1 MRNLSTGIA
10 FALFLTTAAHA
21 AVKEEPVT
29 YKDGDTTMK
38 GFLVYD
44 DAAKGKRPGIILVHE
59 WWGITKHMH
68 NEARRFAQNGYTVF
82 IADMFGEG
90 KTADN
95 PKDAG
100 MLAGSVMKNPA
111 GMQSRFNAAR
121 AQLAKHASVDAS
133 KIGAAGYCFGGTVT
147 LNMARAG
154 ADLAA
159 IAAFH
164 AGLGTNTPAPQ
175 SVKAKILVLNGADD
189 PLIKP
194 DQIEAFK
201 KDMDAA
207 KADYR
212 YINYPGALHAYTNPE
227 ATEVGKKFNM
237 PVAYNAKVDKEAKA
251 EADKFFAA
259 NLKKK

>member
-1 MRNLSTGIA
+1 MRNVLVGA
-10 FALFLTTAAHA
+10 AVALFLTTAAYA
-21 AVKEEPVT
+21 AVKEEAVT

-68 NEARRFAQNGYTVF
+68 NEARRFARNGYTVF
-82 IADMFGEG
+82 IADMFGDG

-121 AQLAKHASVDAS
+121 AQLAKHPSVDAT
-133 KIGAAGYCFGGTVT
+133 KIGAAGYCFGGTVAI
-147 LNMARAG
+147 NMARAG
-154 ADLAA
+154 ANLVA

-164 AGLGTNTPAPQ
+164 AGMGTNTPAPQ
-175 SVKAKILVLNGADD
+175 SVKTKVLVLNGADD

-194 DQIEAFK
+194 EQIEAFK

-259 NLKKK
+259 TLKK

>member
-1 MRNLSTGIA
+1 MRNWLIGAA
-10 FALFLTTAAHA
+10 FAASLSSAALA

-38 GFLVYD
+38 GFVVYD
-44 DAAKGKRPGIILVHE
+44 DAAKGKRPGIILLHE

-68 NEARRFAQNGYTVF
+68 SEARRFAQKGYTVL
-82 IADMFGEG
+82 IADMYGDG

-100 MLAGSVMKNPA
+100 TLAGSVMKNPA

-121 AQLAKHASVDAS
+121 AALAKHRSIDS
-133 KIGAAGYCFGGTVT
+133 SRIGAAGYCFGGTVAI
-147 LNMARAG
+147 NMVRAG

-159 IAAFH
+159 ITAFH

-175 SVKAKILVLNGADD
+175 SVKTKVLVLNGADD

-194 DQIEAFK
+194 DQVEAFK

-212 YINYPGALHAYTNPE
+212 YIAYPGALHAYTNPE
-227 ATEVGKKFNM
+227 ATAVGKKFNM
-237 PVAYNAKVDKEAKA
+237 PVAYNAKVDKQAKA
-251 EADKFFAA
+251 EADRFFAA
-259 NLKKK
+259 ALKKK

>member
-1 MRNLSTGIA
+1 MRNLLIGAAVA
-10 FALFLTTAAHA
+10 FSLTSAAHA
-21 AVKEEPVT
+21 AVKEEAVT

-68 NEARRFAQNGYTVF
+68 SEARRFAQNGYTVF
-82 IADMFGEG
+82 IADMFGDG

-95 PKDAG
+95 PKGAG

-121 AQLAKHASVDAS
+121 AQLAKHPSVDAS
-133 KIGAAGYCFGGTVT
+133 KIGAAGYCFGGTVAI
-147 LNMARAG
+147 NMARAG

-164 AGLGTNTPAPQ
+164 AGLSTNTPAPQ
-175 SVKAKILVLNGADD
+175 SVKTKILVLNGADD

-194 DQIEAFK
+194 EQIEAFK

-227 ATEVGKKFNM
+227 ATEVGKKFNL

-259 NLKKK
+259 VLKR

>member
-1 MRNLSTGIA
+1 MRNVLVGA
-10 FALFLTTAAHA
+10 AVALFLTTAAYA
-21 AVKEEPVT
+21 AVKEEAVT

-68 NEARRFAQNGYTVF
+68 NEARRFARNGYTVF
-82 IADMFGEG
+82 IADMFGDG

-121 AQLAKHASVDAS
+121 AQLAKHPSVDAT
-133 KIGAAGYCFGGTVT
+133 KIGAAGYCFGGTVAI
-147 LNMARAG
+147 NMARAG
-154 ADLAA
+154 ANLVA

-175 SVKAKILVLNGADD
+175 SVKTKVLVLNGADD

-194 DQIEAFK
+194 EQIEAFK

-259 NLKKK
+259 TLKK

>member
-1 MRNLSTGIA
+1 MRNWLIGAA
-10 FALFLTTAAHA
+10 FAASLTTAAHA
-21 AVKEEPVT
+21 AVKEQAVT

-68 NEARRFAQNGYTVF
+68 NEARRFAQKGYTVF
-82 IADMFGEG
+82 IADMFGDG

-100 MLAGSVMKNPA
+100 MLAGSVMKNPPA
-111 GMQSRFNAAR
+111 MQSRFNAAR
-121 AQLAKHASVDAS
+121 AQLAKHASVDAK
-133 KIGAAGYCFGGTVT
+133 KIGAAGYCFGGTVAI
-147 LNMARAG
+147 NMARAG

-164 AGLGTNTPAPQ
+164 AGLSTNTPAPK
-175 SVKAKILVLNGADD
+175 SVKTKVLVLNGADD

-194 DQIEAFK
+194 EQIEAFK

-259 NLKKK
+259 ALKK

>member
-1 MRNLSTGIA
+1 MRNLLIGAAVA
-10 FALFLTTAAHA
+10 FFLTSAAQA
-21 AVKEEPVT
+21 AVKEEAVT

-44 DAAKGKRPGIILVHE
+44 DAAKGKRPGIVLVHE

-68 NEARRFAQNGYTVF
+68 NEARRFARNGYTVL
-82 IADMFGEG
+82 IADMYGDG

-121 AQLAKHASVDAS
+121 ARLAKHASVDAK
-133 KIGAAGYCFGGTVT
+133 KIGAAGYCFGGTVVI
-147 LNMARAG
+147 NMARAG

-164 AGLGTNTPAPQ
+164 AGLSTNTPAPQ
-175 SVKAKILVLNGADD
+175 SVKTKVLVLNGADD

-194 DQIEAFK
+194 EQIEAFK

-237 PVAYNAKVDKEAKA
+237 PVAYNAKVDKQAKA

-259 NLKKK
+259 TLKK

>member
-1 MRNLSTGIA
+1 MRNWLIGAAFAASLST
-10 FALFLTTAAHA
+10 AAQA

-38 GFLVYD
+38 GFVVYD

-59 WWGITKHMH
+59 WWGITKHIH
-68 NEARRFAQNGYTVF
+68 SEARRFAQNGYTVF
-82 IADMFGEG
+82 IADMYGDG

-100 MLAGSVMKNPA
+100 MLAGSVMKNPG

-121 AQLAKHASVDAS
+121 AQLAKHPTVDAQ
-133 KIGAAGYCFGGTVT
+133 KIGAAGYCFGGTVAI
-147 LNMARAG
+147 NMVRAG

-164 AGLGTNTPAPQ
+164 AGLSTNTPAPQ
-175 SVKAKILVLNGADD
+175 SVKSKVLVLNGADD

-259 NLKKK
+259 ALKR